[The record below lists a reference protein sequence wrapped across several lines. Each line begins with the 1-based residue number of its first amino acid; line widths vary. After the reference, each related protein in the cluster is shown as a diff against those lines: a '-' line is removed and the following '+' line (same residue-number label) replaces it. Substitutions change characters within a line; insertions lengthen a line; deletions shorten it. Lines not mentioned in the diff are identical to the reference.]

1 MNELSRLIKQVS
13 VYNTPYVSYF
23 DSFLSRYKMYR
34 KAKIRRQ
41 KIMVAITVIVVMI
54 LSILAFKALEQNNLD
69 IQTAAG
75 IEHESK

>member
-13 VYNTPYVSYF
+13 VYNNPDVSYF
-23 DSFLSRYKMYR
+23 DSFLPRYKMYR
-34 KAKIRRQ
+34 KAKVRRQ
-41 KIMVAITVIVVMI
+41 KILVVFTLI
-54 LSILAFKALEQNNLD
+54 LVMLSSFIAFKAVNSDNID

>member
-1 MNELSRLIKQVS
+1 MDEISQLIRKLSIHNNPGR
-13 VYNTPYVSYF
+13 TYF
-23 DSFLSRYKMYR
+23 DSFLPRYKMYR
-34 KAKIRRQ
+34 KAKVRRQ

-54 LSILAFKALEQNNLD
+54 SGILAFKALEQNNLD